1 MQGKDTCFFNT
12 MVQNALFFCIDLL
25 YFPFASVFPL
35 FPFII
40 LLCSRSP
47 QVGILPIV
55 IQSNGV
61 NNYLSFS
68 ICVSSYFSNFFAK

>member
-1 MQGKDTCFFNT
+1 MLLVFRTPMIIVILMCQGFRMLELNCVSKR
-12 MVQNALFFCIDLL
+12 VK
-25 YFPFASVFPL
+25 Y
-35 FPFII
+35 
-40 LLCSRSP
+40 SRSP